1 MNVMDDYK
9 YPINE
14 IWYARKFKDH
24 SRLKMLLKEYK
35 RLNQGVVTKVG
46 MWHTKAEEQMSM
58 MGFIPYKD
66 NQCECFYMSKKDRRK
81 K

>member
-1 MNVMDDYK
+1 M
-9 YPINE
+9 
-14 IWYARKFKDH
+14 
-24 SRLKMLLKEYK
+24 KMLLKEYK

-46 MWHTKAEEQMSM
+46 MWHTEAEEQMSV